1 MNNQIA
7 EKLKSGMSFD
17 LSSGLAKTRL
27 AGIVIF
33 AIILTLFFVFNRFPK
48 LDIVEGDLESI
59 TGPVIECF
67 QGFCIE
73 SDPDTSFVSRWVDF
87 SVTYLRLV
95 TIGMTFAFLVAS
107 LVQSFL
113 LPPGSRPWS
122 GGGPLGRTLKGA
134 LLGPVMNLCSA
145 CIVPVST
152 SIKERGAGIEGTI
165 ALVQGSSTMSVPA
178 LLMASLVFAPL
189 LGTSRIIISI
199 LSTLL
204 IGPAVYLIDRLGRSN
219 TSKADE
225 GLETNFITITDSQS
239 WKDAL
244 TEAFRDW
251 AKASCIYLIK
261 LGPIMAIAGFGSGL
275 VIQWISP
282 EIIDTYFGNH
292 VTGVAIASTLGILI
306 NVPLMFE
313 IPLVALLLL
322 LGMEVAPA
330 AALLFTA
337 AAGGPVTFWGLSRIL
352 GRRALVSFVS
362 ITWIFGF
369 IGGLIVLLIALNVPS
384 LDWGFRPTT
393 TAAEYRAAE
402 RTYGPLW
409 DAIEESVD

>member
-1 MNNQIA
+1 MTSQLA
-7 EKLKSGMSFD
+7 EKLKSSISFD
-17 LSSGLAKTRL
+17 LSSGLAKKRL

-107 LVQSFL
+107 LVESFL

-122 GGGPLGRTLKGA
+122 GGGLFGRTLKGA
-134 LLGPVMNLCSA
+134 LLGPLMNLCSA

-152 SIKERGAGIEGTI
+152 SVNKRGGGIEGAI

-178 LLMASLVFAPL
+178 FLMASLVFAPL
-189 LGTSRIIISI
+189 LGISRIVISI

-204 IGPAVYLIDRLGRSN
+204 IGPAVYLIDRIGKSN
-219 TSKADE
+219 TNKADE
-225 GLETNFITITDSQS
+225 EPDTNFITITDSQS

-251 AKASCIYLIK
+251 AKSSCIYLIK

-282 EIIDTYFGNH
+282 EVIDTYFGNH
-292 VTGVAIASTLGILI
+292 VTGVVIASTLGILI

-369 IGGLIVLLIALNVPS
+369 IGGLLVLLIALNVPS

-409 DAIEESVD
+409 DAIEENVD

>member
-1 MNNQIA
+1 MTSQLA
-7 EKLKSGMSFD
+7 EKLKSSISFD
-17 LSSGLAKTRL
+17 LSSGLAKKRL

-107 LVQSFL
+107 LVESFL

-122 GGGPLGRTLKGA
+122 GGGLFGRTLKGA
-134 LLGPVMNLCSA
+134 LLGPLMNLCSA

-152 SIKERGAGIEGTI
+152 SVNKRGAGIEGTI

-189 LGTSRIIISI
+189 LGISRIVISI

-204 IGPAVYLIDRLGRSN
+204 IGPAVYLIDRIGKSN
-219 TSKADE
+219 TNKADE
-225 GLETNFITITDSQS
+225 EPDTNFITITDSQS

-251 AKASCIYLIK
+251 AKSSCIYLIK
-261 LGPIMAIAGFGSGL
+261 LGPIMAIAGFGSCL
-275 VIQWISP
+275 VFQWISP
-282 EIIDTYFGNH
+282 EVIDTYFGNH
-292 VTGVAIASTLGILI
+292 VTGVVIASTLGILI

-369 IGGLIVLLIALNVPS
+369 IGGLLVLLIALNVPS
-384 LDWGFRPTT
+384 LDWGFRRTT

-409 DAIEESVD
+409 DAIEENVD

>member
-1 MNNQIA
+1 MTSQLA
-7 EKLKSGMSFD
+7 EKLKSSISFD
-17 LSSGLAKTRL
+17 LSSGLAKKRL

-107 LVQSFL
+107 LVESFL

-122 GGGPLGRTLKGA
+122 GGGLFGRTLKGA
-134 LLGPVMNLCSA
+134 LLGPLMNLCSA

-152 SIKERGAGIEGTI
+152 SVNKRGAGIEGTI

-189 LGTSRIIISI
+189 LGISRIVISI

-204 IGPAVYLIDRLGRSN
+204 IGPAVYLIDRIGKSN
-219 TSKADE
+219 TNKADE
-225 GLETNFITITDSQS
+225 EPDTNFITITDSQS

-251 AKASCIYLIK
+251 AKSSCIYLIK

-282 EIIDTYFGNH
+282 EVIDTYFGNH
-292 VTGVAIASTLGILI
+292 VTGVVIASTLGILI

-369 IGGLIVLLIALNVPS
+369 IGGLLVLLIALNVPS

-409 DAIEESVD
+409 DAIEENVD

>member
-1 MNNQIA
+1 MTSPLA
-7 EKLKSGMSFD
+7 EKLKSRMSYD
-17 LSSGLAKTRL
+17 LSSGLAKKRL
-27 AGIVIF
+27 TGIIIF

-73 SDPDTSFVSRWVDF
+73 SDPDTSFVSRWVNF

-95 TIGMTFAFLVAS
+95 TIGMTFAFLSAS
-107 LVQSFL
+107 LVESFL

-122 GGGPLGRTLKGA
+122 GGGLFGRTLKGA
-134 LLGPVMNLCSA
+134 LLGPLMNLCSA

-152 SIKERGAGIEGTI
+152 SVNKRGAGIEGTI

-189 LGTSRIIISI
+189 LGVSRIIISV
-199 LSTLL
+199 LSTIL
-204 IGPAVYLIDRLGRSN
+204 IGPAVYLIDRIGKSN
-219 TSKADE
+219 APQTDE
-225 GLETNFITITDSQS
+225 ETDTNFLSITDSQS
-239 WKDAL
+239 WKEAL

-251 AKASCIYLIK
+251 AKTSCVYLIK

-282 EIIDTYFGNH
+282 EVIDTYFGNH
-292 VTGVAIASTLGILI
+292 IGGVLIASTLGILI

-362 ITWIFGF
+362 ITWLF
-369 IGGLIVLLIALNVPS
+369 GLIVGSIALLIAVNVPS

-393 TAAEYRAAE
+393 TATEYRAAE

-409 DAIEESVD
+409 DAIEETVD

>member
-1 MNNQIA
+1 MTSQLA
-7 EKLKSGMSFD
+7 EKLKSSISFD
-17 LSSGLAKTRL
+17 LSSGLAKKRL

-107 LVQSFL
+107 LVESFL

-122 GGGPLGRTLKGA
+122 GGGLFGRTLKGA
-134 LLGPVMNLCSA
+134 LLGPLMNLCSA

-152 SIKERGAGIEGTI
+152 SVNKRGAGIEGTI

-189 LGTSRIIISI
+189 LGISRIVISI

-204 IGPAVYLIDRLGRSN
+204 IGQAVYLIDRIGKSN
-219 TSKADE
+219 TNKADE
-225 GLETNFITITDSQS
+225 EPDTNFITITDSQS

-251 AKASCIYLIK
+251 AKSSCIYLIK

-282 EIIDTYFGNH
+282 EVIDTYFGNH
-292 VTGVAIASTLGILI
+292 VTGVVIASTLGILI

-369 IGGLIVLLIALNVPS
+369 IGGLLVLLIALNVPS

-409 DAIEESVD
+409 DAIEENVD

>member
-1 MNNQIA
+1 
-7 EKLKSGMSFD
+7 MSFD
-17 LSSGLAKTRL
+17 LNSGVAKKRL
-27 AGIVIF
+27 AGVIIF
-33 AIILTLFFVFNRFPK
+33 VVILTLFFVFNRFPK

-73 SDPDTSFVSRWVDF
+73 ADPDTSFISRWVNF
-87 SVTYLRLV
+87 SVTYLRLI

-107 LVQSFL
+107 LVESFL
-113 LPPGSRPWS
+113 LPPGSKPWS
-122 GGGPLGRTLKGA
+122 GGGLLGRTLKGA
-134 LLGPVMNLCSA
+134 LLGPLMNLCSA

-152 SIKERGAGIEGTI
+152 SVNKRGAGIEGTI

-189 LGTSRIIISI
+189 LGVSRIIISI

-204 IGPAVYLIDRLGRSN
+204 IGPAVYWIDRIGASN
-219 TSKADE
+219 ELQTNDDP
-225 GLETNFITITDSQS
+225 GTNFLNITESQS
-239 WKDAL
+239 WKIAM

-251 AKASCIYLIK
+251 AKASCLYLIK
-261 LGPIMAIAGFGSGL
+261 LGPIMTIAGFGSGL

-282 EIIDTYFGNH
+282 QVIGTYFGNH
-292 VTGVAIASTLGILI
+292 ILGIAIASTLGILI

-337 AAGGPVTFWGLSRIL
+337 AAGGPITFWGLSRIL

-369 IGGLIVLLIALNVPS
+369 IAGVIVLLIALNVPS

-409 DAIEESVD
+409 GAIEENINK

>member
-1 MNNQIA
+1 M
-7 EKLKSGMSFD
+7 
-17 LSSGLAKTRL
+17 
-27 AGIVIF
+27 
-33 AIILTLFFVFNRFPK
+33 
-48 LDIVEGDLESI
+48 
-59 TGPVIECF
+59 
-67 QGFCIE
+67 
-73 SDPDTSFVSRWVDF
+73 
-87 SVTYLRLV
+87 TYLRLV

-107 LVQSFL
+107 LVESFL

-122 GGGPLGRTLKGA
+122 GGGLFGRTLKGA
-134 LLGPVMNLCSA
+134 LLGPLMNLCSA

-152 SIKERGAGIEGTI
+152 SVNKRGAGIEGTI

-189 LGTSRIIISI
+189 LGISRIVISI

-204 IGPAVYLIDRLGRSN
+204 IGPAVYLIDRIGKSN
-219 TSKADE
+219 TNKADE
-225 GLETNFITITDSQS
+225 EPDTNFITITDSQS

-251 AKASCIYLIK
+251 AKSSCIYLIK

-292 VTGVAIASTLGILI
+292 VTGVVIASTLGILI

-369 IGGLIVLLIALNVPS
+369 IGGLLVLLIALNVPS

-409 DAIEESVD
+409 DAIEENVD

>member
-17 LSSGLAKTRL
+17 LSSGLAKKRL

-189 LGTSRIIISI
+189 LGISRIIISI

-292 VTGVAIASTLGILI
+292 VTAVAIASTLGILI

-369 IGGLIVLLIALNVPS
+369 IGGLLVLLIALNVPS

-409 DAIEESVD
+409 DAIEENVD

>member
-1 MNNQIA
+1 MTSQLA
-7 EKLKSGMSFD
+7 EKLKSSISFD
-17 LSSGLAKTRL
+17 LSSGLAKKRL

-107 LVQSFL
+107 LVVSFL
-113 LPPGSRPWS
+113 LP
-122 GGGPLGRTLKGA
+122 GGGLFGRTLKGA
-134 LLGPVMNLCSA
+134 LLGPLMNLCSA

-152 SIKERGAGIEGTI
+152 SVNKRGAGIEGTI

-189 LGTSRIIISI
+189 LGISRIVISI

-204 IGPAVYLIDRLGRSN
+204 IGPAVYLIDRIGKSN
-219 TSKADE
+219 TRKADE
-225 GLETNFITITDSQS
+225 DPDTSFITITDSQS

-251 AKASCIYLIK
+251 AKVSCIYLIK

-282 EIIDTYFGNH
+282 EVIDTYFGNH
-292 VTGVAIASTLGILI
+292 VTGVVIASTLGILI

-369 IGGLIVLLIALNVPS
+369 IGGLLVLLVALNVPS

-409 DAIEESVD
+409 DAIEENVD

>member
-1 MNNQIA
+1 MTSQLA
-7 EKLKSGMSFD
+7 EKLKSSISFD
-17 LSSGLAKTRL
+17 LSSGLAKKRL

-107 LVQSFL
+107 LVESFL

-122 GGGPLGRTLKGA
+122 GGGLFGRTLKGA
-134 LLGPVMNLCSA
+134 LLGPLMNLCSA

-152 SIKERGAGIEGTI
+152 SVNKRGAGIEGTI

-189 LGTSRIIISI
+189 LGISRIVISI

-204 IGPAVYLIDRLGRSN
+204 IGPAVYLIGRIGKSN
-219 TSKADE
+219 TNKADE
-225 GLETNFITITDSQS
+225 EPDTNFITITDSQS

-282 EIIDTYFGNH
+282 AVIDTYFGNH
-292 VTGVAIASTLGILI
+292 VTGVVIASTLGILI

-369 IGGLIVLLIALNVPS
+369 IGGLVVLLIALNVPS

-409 DAIEESVD
+409 DAIEENVD

>member
-1 MNNQIA
+1 MTSQLA
-7 EKLKSGMSFD
+7 EKLKSSISFD
-17 LSSGLAKTRL
+17 LSSGLAKKRL
-27 AGIVIF
+27 AGIIIF

-107 LVQSFL
+107 LVESFL

-122 GGGPLGRTLKGA
+122 GGGLLGRTLKGA
-134 LLGPVMNLCSA
+134 LLGPLLNLCSA

-152 SIKERGAGIEGTI
+152 SVNKRGAGIEGTI

-189 LGTSRIIISI
+189 LGVSRIVISI

-204 IGPAVYLIDRLGRSN
+204 IGPAVYLIDRIGKSN
-219 TSKADE
+219 TNKADE
-225 GLETNFITITDSQS
+225 EPDTNFITVTDSQS

-251 AKASCIYLIK
+251 AKTSCVYLIK

-282 EIIDTYFGNH
+282 EVIDIYFGNH
-292 VTGVAIASTLGILI
+292 VTGVIIASTLGILI

-352 GRRALVSFVS
+352 GRRALLSFVS

-369 IGGLIVLLIALNVPS
+369 IGGLLVLLVALNVPS

>member
-1 MNNQIA
+1 MTDQLV
-7 EKLKSGMSFD
+7 EKLKSNMSIN
-17 LSSGLAKTRL
+17 LTSGLAKKRL
-27 AGIVIF
+27 VGIIIF
-33 AIILTLFFVFNRFPK
+33 AIIVTLFFVFNRFPK

-73 SDPDTSFVSRWVDF
+73 SDPDTSFVSRWVNF

-95 TIGMTFAFLVAS
+95 TIGMTFAFLIAA
-107 LVQSFL
+107 LVESFL
-113 LPPGSRPWS
+113 LPPGSKPWS
-122 GGGPLGRTLKGA
+122 GGGLLGRTLKGA
-134 LLGPVMNLCSA
+134 MLGPMMNLCSA

-152 SIKERGAGIEGTI
+152 AIKRRGAGIEGTI

-189 LGTSRIIISI
+189 LGVSRIIISV
-199 LSTLL
+199 LSTLM
-204 IGPAVYLIDRLGRSN
+204 IGPAVYWIDRIG
-219 TSKADE
+219 TSVSDKPEEITD
-225 GLETNFITITDSQS
+225 TNLLSISDSQS
-239 WKDAL
+239 WKSAMS
-244 TEAFRDW
+244 EAFRDW
-251 AKASCIYLIK
+251 AKAGCLYLIK
-261 LGPIMAIAGFGSGL
+261 LGPIMVVAGFGSGL
-275 VIQWISP
+275 VIQWINP
-282 EIIDTYFGNH
+282 QYIDMFFGNH
-292 VTGVAIASTLGILI
+292 VLGVALASSLGILI

-352 GRRALVSFVS
+352 GRRALLSFVS
-362 ITWIFGF
+362 ITWVFGL
-369 IGGLIVLLIALNVPS
+369 IVGLIVLLIAVNVPS
-384 LDWGFRPTT
+384 LNWGFRPTT
-393 TAAEYRAAE
+393 TAIEYRAAE

-409 DAIEESVD
+409 DAIEESVE

>member
-1 MNNQIA
+1 MTSQLA
-7 EKLKSGMSFD
+7 EKLKSSISFD
-17 LSSGLAKTRL
+17 LSSGLAKKRL

-107 LVQSFL
+107 LVESFL

-122 GGGPLGRTLKGA
+122 GGGLFGRTLKGA
-134 LLGPVMNLCSA
+134 LLGPLMNLCSA

-152 SIKERGAGIEGTI
+152 SVNKRGAGIEGTI

-189 LGTSRIIISI
+189 LGISRIVISI
-199 LSTLL
+199 LSTLI
-204 IGPAVYLIDRLGRSN
+204 IGPAVYMIDRIGKSN
-219 TSKADE
+219 TNKADE
-225 GLETNFITITDSQS
+225 EPDTNFITITDSQS

-251 AKASCIYLIK
+251 AKSSCIYLIK

-282 EIIDTYFGNH
+282 EVIDTYFGNH
-292 VTGVAIASTLGILI
+292 VTGVVIASTLGILI

-369 IGGLIVLLIALNVPS
+369 IGGLLVLLIALNVPS

-409 DAIEESVD
+409 DAIEENVD

>member
-1 MNNQIA
+1 M
-7 EKLKSGMSFD
+7 
-17 LSSGLAKTRL
+17 
-27 AGIVIF
+27 
-33 AIILTLFFVFNRFPK
+33 
-48 LDIVEGDLESI
+48 
-59 TGPVIECF
+59 
-67 QGFCIE
+67 
-73 SDPDTSFVSRWVDF
+73 
-87 SVTYLRLV
+87 
-95 TIGMTFAFLVAS
+95 
-107 LVQSFL
+107 
-113 LPPGSRPWS
+113 
-122 GGGPLGRTLKGA
+122 
-134 LLGPVMNLCSA
+134 
-145 CIVPVST
+145 
-152 SIKERGAGIEGTI
+152 
-165 ALVQGSSTMSVPA
+165 
-178 LLMASLVFAPL
+178 
-189 LGTSRIIISI
+189 
-199 LSTLL
+199 
-204 IGPAVYLIDRLGRSN
+204 GRSN